1 MEKPNYYSILP
12 AEVRYNNNLTANEKL
27 LYSEITALTGK
38 TGECWASNE
47 YFATLYNVTIRSI
60 QRMISDL
67 KKEQLIDIQLI
78 KNQETNLVEKRI
90 ITLRGGDINVMRSRH
105 KCLGG
110 HDINV
115 TYNNINNNNKN
126 EYIYN
131 TPVTKHKYGEYN
143 NVLLTDEELQKLKDN
158 YNNWEDL
165 IKYLDEY
172 IEMKGYKAKSHYLCI
187 KKWVVDAVR
196 QHTPKKEETDAERI
210 ERMNKI
216 LYDSFKEV

>member
-12 AEVRYNNNLTANEKL
+12 AEVRYDKRLTANEKL
-27 LYSEITALTGK
+27 LYSEITSLTSK
-38 TGECWASNE
+38 TGECWATNE
-47 YFATLYNVTIRSI
+47 YFASIYELSIRSI
-60 QRMISDL
+60 TRMIANL
-67 KKEQLIDIQLI
+67 KKYGYINIVMIRKENSKEI
-78 KNQETNLVEKRI
+78 EKRI
-90 ITLRGGDINVMRSRH
+90 ITLRGIDKNVVGYRQNCPEGID
-105 KCLGG
+105 K
-110 HDINV
+110 IV
-115 TYNNINNNNKN
+115 YENNIKVNNKG

-131 TPVTKHKYGEYN
+131 TKTKHKYGEYK

-158 YNNWEDL
+158 YNNWEEL
-165 IKYLDEY
+165 ITYLDEY

>member
-27 LYSEITALTGK
+27 LYSEITALTSA
-38 TGECWASNE
+38 TGECWATNE
-47 YFATLYNVTIRSI
+47 YFSRLYNVTIRSI

-67 KKEQLIDIQLI
+67 KKEQLIDIKLI
-78 KNQETNLVEKRI
+78 TNPETKLVEKRI
-90 ITLRGGDINVMRSRH
+90 ITLKGGDINVMRSRH

-115 TYNNINNNNKN
+115 TYNNINNNNKS

-131 TPVTKHKYGEYN
+131 TTPPKHKYGEYN
-143 NVLLTDEELQKLKDN
+143 NVLLTDEELEKIKSN

>member
-27 LYSEITALTGK
+27 LYSEITALTSA
-38 TGECWASNE
+38 TGECWATNE
-47 YFATLYNVTIRSI
+47 YFSRLYNITTQSI
-60 QRMISDL
+60 SRMIKHL
-67 KKEQLIDIQLI
+67 KDNNLIEIELIYKTNSKEI
-78 KNQETNLVEKRI
+78 EKRI
-90 ITLRGGDINVMRSRH
+90 IKLIPININVKGYKH
-105 KCLGG
+105 NCYGG
-110 HDINV
+110 ININV
-115 TYNNINNNNKN
+115 KENNINNNNKN

-131 TPVTKHKYGEYN
+131 TTPPKHKYGEYN

-196 QHTPKKEETDAERI
+196 QHTPKKEETDEERI

>member
-67 KKEQLIDIQLI
+67 KKEQLIEIQLI

-115 TYNNINNNNKN
+115 MYNNINNNNKN

-143 NVLLTDEELQKLKDN
+143 NVLLTDEELEKIKSN

>member
-67 KKEQLIDIQLI
+67 KKEQLIEIQLI

-115 TYNNINNNNKN
+115 MYNNINNNNKN

-131 TPVTKHKYGEYN
+131 TTPPKHKYGEYN
-143 NVLLTDEELQKLKDN
+143 NVLLTDEELEKIKSN

>member
-1 MEKPNYYSILP
+1 MEKPNYYSIIP

-27 LYSEITALTGK
+27 LYSEITALTSA
-38 TGECWASNE
+38 TGECWATNE
-47 YFATLYNVTIRSI
+47 YFSRLYNVTIRSI

-67 KKEQLIDIQLI
+67 KKEQLIDIKLI
-78 KNQETNLVEKRI
+78 TNPETKLVEKRI
-90 ITLRGGDINVMRSRH
+90 ITLKGGDINVMRSRH

-115 TYNNINNNNKN
+115 TYNNINNNNKS

-131 TPVTKHKYGEYN
+131 TTPPKHKYGEYK
-143 NVLLTDEELQKLKDN
+143 NVLLTDEELEKLKIN

-165 IKYLDEY
+165 ITYLDEY

>member
-1 MEKPNYYSILP
+1 
-12 AEVRYNNNLTANEKL
+12 
-27 LYSEITALTGK
+27 
-38 TGECWASNE
+38 
-47 YFATLYNVTIRSI
+47 
-60 QRMISDL
+60 
-67 KKEQLIDIQLI
+67 LIDIKLI
-78 KNQETNLVEKRI
+78 TNPETKLVEKRI
-90 ITLRGGDINVMRSRH
+90 ITLKGGDINVMRSRH

-115 TYNNINNNNKN
+115 TYNNINNNNKS

-131 TPVTKHKYGEYN
+131 TTPPKHKYGEYK
-143 NVLLTDEELQKLKDN
+143 NVLLTDEELEKLKSN

-165 IKYLDEY
+165 ITYLYEY

>member
-67 KKEQLIDIQLI
+67 KKEQLIEIQLI

-143 NVLLTDEELQKLKDN
+143 NVLLTDEELEKIKSN

>member
-67 KKEQLIDIQLI
+67 KKEQLIEIQLI

-131 TPVTKHKYGEYN
+131 TTPPKHKYGEYN
-143 NVLLTDEELQKLKDN
+143 NVLLTDEELEKIKSN